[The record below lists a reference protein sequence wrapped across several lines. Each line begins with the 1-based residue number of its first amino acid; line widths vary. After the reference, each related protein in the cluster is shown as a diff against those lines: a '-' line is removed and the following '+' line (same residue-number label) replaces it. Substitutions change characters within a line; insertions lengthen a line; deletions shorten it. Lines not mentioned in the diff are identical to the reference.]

1 MEPKPKPK
9 LKFFYKKNM
18 LPEEINQNQKNET
31 KNERKKKRKRK
42 EKHMARLGWAGLG
55 RAGPGRKRPS
65 DFATAR
71 AECEKQSAEKDRSY
85 GVGFTPSALY
95 G

>member
-1 MEPKPKPK
+1 
-9 LKFFYKKNM
+9 M

-42 EKHMARLGWAGLG
+42 EKHMARLG

-65 DFATAR
+65 DCATAR